1 MSYVTKLHTF
11 ELEIDGLPLKLHRF
25 KAPGNGAGNGNG
37 NGSGHGSAVQ
47 SVLLLHGGNTN
58 SRLYTEPHG
67 GLVRYLAE
75 HGCDVWTMDW
85 RGSSLVLKEVL
96 RRELSE
102 QQILQERELYT
113 LDRVAQYDI
122 PQALR
127 KMRELGVKGDI
138 SVLGFC
144 LAGGALSMA
153 IARGHL
159 EGLAVGNVALV
170 TLGLFCEVPWNGWVK
185 AEDFIIERFLATAP
199 RTRCIDPAAPGRWP
213 KELASAYDRWPRSW
227 LGTGNE
233 PIDELFKRLTFM
245 YGEPYARPRL
255 TRAFERGLIEGF
267 FGPVHLGLYLH
278 GGQIVRRGYCAKF
291 NALDVVDRTRI
302 KPGTQQVAGSDLL
315 APHFRTKRVTSFAGA
330 DDRLWHRDSMD
341 LTYEW
346 LRNEAQHP
354 EGYPDLERTR
364 HRKHVF
370 SHYGHLDLF
379 WSEDAVTDVY
389 KHFLKALTQPSLP
402 LARPARLPLSPP
414 NSANEGVYAG
424 DAADA

>member
-1 MSYVTKLHTF
+1 MSYLTQPHTF
-11 ELEIDGLPLKLHRF
+11 QLEIDGLPLKLQRF
-25 KAPGNGAGNGNG
+25 EAPR
-37 NGSGHGSAVQ
+37 NGSADGSSGSLQ

-58 SRLYTEPHG
+58 SRLYTEPQG

-85 RGSSLVLKEVL
+85 RGSSLVLKQVL
-96 RRELSE
+96 ERELSD

-113 LDRVAQYDI
+113 LDRVAEYDI
-122 PQALR
+122 PRALR

-144 LAGGALSMA
+144 LAGAALSMA

-159 EGLAVGNVALV
+159 EGLALGNVALV

-199 RTRCIDPAAPGRWP
+199 RTRCIDPASPERWP
-213 KELASAYDRWPRSW
+213 KELSGAYDRWPKSW

-255 TRAFERGLIEGF
+255 NRAFERGLIDGF

-315 APHFRTKRVTSFAGA
+315 APHFTNKRVTSFAGA

-354 EGYPDLERTR
+354 QGYPDLERAR

-370 SHYGHLDLF
+370 AHYGHLDLF
-379 WSEDAVTDVY
+379 WSEDAAREVY
-389 KHFLKALTQPSLP
+389 EHFLKALTQP
-402 LARPARLPLSPP
+402 RLPLREPAQPP
-414 NSANEGVYAG
+414 LSAPNAANHDGYAG
-424 DAADA
+424 TAADA